1 MDKKDT
7 MYRRITVNTGET
19 MAGIQRRHRKGTGS
33 EPRLCPAIG
42 FCRIAGGKYK
52 LRTLWALTKAP
63 HRYGEIRVSLLKGS
77 LGQPV
82 TPRVLSRELKELQ
95 KRGLIER
102 KQFNVVPPKVEY
114 SLTSRGRTL
123 VPILN
128 AIVKWGMTRVHEE
141 ILADEIPLEP
151 SLSERP
157 PKGL

>member
-7 MYRRITVNTGET
+7 MAGRQRWHGE
-19 MAGIQRRHRKGTGS
+19 GISS

-52 LRTLWALTKAP
+52 LRILWALNKRP
-63 HRYGEIRVSLLKGS
+63 HRYGEIRASLLKGS

-128 AIVKWGMTRVHEE
+128 AIVKWGMTRIHEE
-141 ILADEIPLEP
+141 ILANEIP
-151 SLSERP
+151 SDRS
-157 PKGL
+157 

>member
-7 MYRRITVNTGET
+7 IAVKG
-19 MAGIQRRHRKGTGS
+19 QRNNEGLGS

-52 LRTLWALTKAP
+52 LRILWALNKRP
-63 HRYGEIRVSLLKGS
+63 HRYGEIRASLLKGS

-128 AIVKWGMTRVHEE
+128 AIVKWGMTRIHEE
-141 ILADEIPLEP
+141 ILANEIPPERTANM
-151 SLSERP
+151 SES
-157 PKGL
+157 